1 MRSVAPDSAG
11 SAVSQN
17 SWFLVNWKPARSR
30 LTATTLHSIQTT
42 KASISAGI
50 EIHRLR

>member
-11 SAVSQN
+11 KAVSQN
-17 SWFLVNWKPARSR
+17 IWFLVSANPALSR
-30 LTATTLHSIQTT
+30 LTTTTLHNDQT
-42 KASISAGI
+42 ANAIIRAGI